1 MPPFVRKP
9 SMLGDPSV
17 VAGWRFLAADDAA
30 GTPRR
35 LRAPQRQQQTS
46 QRSDVETFLQAAEV
60 KLGGDADA
68 DVDEDALVDRVEALL
83 AGPEEEAVE
92 PRRQRPQVAS
102 GRRSDRPPE
111 DRAYGSKASRGVN
124 FDEYV
129 YSTAAT
135 TGGEGMGGGG
145 TVAVAPSGLSLASST
160 DTGAD
165 PGTDAATPSPRPAS
179 RPFEEQPG
187 TAASGA
193 ELTDRSDRHRD
204 GCLLGRD
211 KCLGPKHDHYHDSI
225 RATAGT
231 GRVGR
236 TPRGARTGQ
245 VVPLPSIA
253 VDSSFTYTPRQAR
266 ARAPRY
272 GAWYLPTKSWQK
284 GGAPKPPPQLTK
296 EQKEKIEQISQKRA
310 SLTAAAKTAACP
322 IAFKEYLRHQ
332 RAREALEVLEQATA
346 LGPTLLD
353 EIAAIKADFTSY
365 KLSSRELQKRIRE
378 LLAGGPIQRQQLAL
392 QVGLSCLRT
401 ATRAI
406 CVARKPALTHNACAM
421 RCSLLQSAKTTVTF
435 QSSYA
440 EPTRVCG
447 VRMMNHVLCY
457 VLLT

>member
-17 VAGWRFLAADDAA
+17 VASWRFLAADDAT

-35 LRAPQRQQQTS
+35 LGGAPQQHQQQAP

-60 KLGGDADA
+60 KLGGDAD
-68 DVDEDALVDRVEALL
+68 VDEDALVDRVEALL
-83 AGPEEEAVE
+83 AGPEAGAVE

-102 GRRSDRPPE
+102 KRGSGRPAE
-111 DRAYGSKASRGVN
+111 DRSADGSKASGGVN

-145 TVAVAPSGLSLASST
+145 AVAAAPSGLSLASST
-160 DTGAD
+160 DTAAD
-165 PGTDAATPSPRPAS
+165 PGTDGATPSPRPAS
-179 RPFEEQPG
+179 RPFEEQTG
-187 TAASGA
+187 TPASGA
-193 ELTDRSDRHRD
+193 ELADRSDRHRD
-204 GCLLGRD
+204 VCLLGRD
-211 KCLGPKHDHYHDSI
+211 KCLGPKHDPYHDSI
-225 RATAGT
+225 RVPAGT

-236 TPRGARTGQ
+236 TPRGARTGK

-266 ARAPRY
+266 ARPPRY

-296 EQKEKIEQISQKRA
+296 EQKERIEETSQKRA
-310 SLTAAAKTAACP
+310 SLAAAAKTAACP
-322 IAFKEYLRHQ
+322 MAFKEYLRHQ

-365 KLSSRELQKRIRE
+365 KLSSRELQKRVRE

-392 QVGLSCLRT
+392 QVRSCMLAYSHARDLCCTSTGTHSHRLCNPMQFAAVCKDDSDFPEFLRGT
-401 ATRAI
+401 
-406 CVARKPALTHNACAM
+406 N
-421 RCSLLQSAKTTVTF
+421 
-435 QSSYA
+435 
-440 EPTRVCG
+440 
-447 VRMMNHVLCY
+447 
-457 VLLT
+457 